1 MNRQDVEA
9 KYKNQGLETEYGFDN
24 PGKVYELHRHEKT
37 YLYTLSGSLELK
49 LDDNDWMELES
60 DTEAIIDENQLH
72 EAKVGPKG
80 WEYVAAW
87 EPDTND

>member
-1 MNRQDVEA
+1 MNQQEIDD
-9 KYKNQGLETEYGFDN
+9 KYKNQGLETEYGFDKS
-24 PGKVYELHRHEKT
+24 GKVYELHRHKKT

-49 LDDNDWMELES
+49 LDDNDWIELES
-60 DTEAIIDENQLH
+60 DTEVIIDDNQLH

-87 EPDTND
+87 EPDK